1 MFPSASRSGIKIT
14 LASPVVIGEDG
25 KSTMVV
31 DFDVANSFVMRGNSL
46 SQNGLLFKPVIRA
59 TVK

>member
-1 MFPSASRSGIKIT
+1 LTKPVTVADGGTTT
-14 LASPVVIGEDG
+14 L
-25 KSTMVV
+25 VV

-46 SQNGLLFKPVIRA
+46 SQQGLLFKPVVKA

>member
-1 MFPSASRSGIKIT
+1 
-14 LASPVVIGEDG
+14 
-25 KSTMVV
+25 MVV

-46 SQNGLLFKPVIRA
+46 AQNGLLFKPVIRA